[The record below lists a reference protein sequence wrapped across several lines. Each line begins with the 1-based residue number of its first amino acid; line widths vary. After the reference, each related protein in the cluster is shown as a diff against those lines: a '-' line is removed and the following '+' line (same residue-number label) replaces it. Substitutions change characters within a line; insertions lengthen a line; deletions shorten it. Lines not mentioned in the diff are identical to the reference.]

1 MHAKHLRFHI
11 PSLAIAAALCA
22 SILPAA
28 ADGWRPS
35 GYVVQAGAGDSRTW
49 NASVGLT
56 WPWAWKTSLLGT
68 ELGGVTEAYVA
79 HWDAPGAGG
88 GRRGF
93 TQLALV
99 PVFRFR
105 FEQGRSPWFAEA
117 GVGLSA
123 MDQHFVTPDK
133 QFTTSFNFVD
143 VVGVGRSF
151 GVARGQ
157 ELGLRLQHVSN
168 AGIRVPNPGQ
178 NFVQLRYAAAF

>member
-1 MHAKHLRFHI
+1 MHAKHINIR
-11 PSLAIAAALCA
+11 SLALAAAFCA
-22 SILPAA
+22 GVFPAA
-28 ADGWRPS
+28 AEGWRPS
-35 GYVVQAGAGDSRTW
+35 GYVVQGGLFDARVW

-56 WPWAWKTSLLGT
+56 WPWAWKSSLMGT
-68 ELGGVTEAYVA
+68 EVGGVTEAYIA
-79 HWDAPGAGG
+79 HWDAPSAS

-93 TQLALV
+93 TQVGLL
-99 PVFRFR
+99 PMFRFR
-105 FEQGRSPWFAEA
+105 PEQGRSPWFAEA
-117 GVGLSA
+117 GIGVSA

-157 ELGLRLQHVSN
+157 EIGLRLQHVSN

-178 NFVQLRYAAAF
+178 NFLQLRYASAF